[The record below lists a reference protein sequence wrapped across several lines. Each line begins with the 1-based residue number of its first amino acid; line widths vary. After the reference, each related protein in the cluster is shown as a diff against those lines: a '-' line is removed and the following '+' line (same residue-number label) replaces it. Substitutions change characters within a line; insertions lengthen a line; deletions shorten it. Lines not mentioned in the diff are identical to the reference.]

1 MLINVTLNSLVR
13 IRKMKL
19 LSLIIS
25 FSITAMKRKYLRLTF
40 KVHIEILC
48 KKTGQKIGALSRLL
62 NHLSDS
68 RKIIILNSII
78 KSQFNYCRR
87 IWMFCSRTSDNMIN
101 KIHERALR
109 LILNNHTSDFDTPLQ
124 SNNDTC
130 SHFFL
135 HNNKN

>member
-19 LSLIIS
+19 LPLIIS
-25 FSITAMKRKYLRLTF
+25 FSITAMKRKYLGLTF
-40 KVHIEILC
+40 KIHIEIIC
-48 KKTGQKIGALSRLL
+48 KKTAQKIGALSRLL
-62 NHLSDS
+62 NHLSD
-68 RKIIILNSII
+68 
-78 KSQFNYCRR
+78 
-87 IWMFCSRTSDNMIN
+87 CSRTSDNMIN